1 MRNNQKSKK
10 SIPYTKIVIILLVI
24 SVGFGFLFDMGCTFI
39 EKKTHPLKYTEYV
52 EKYADQYKVPKTL
65 IYAIIKTESDFQS
78 NAVSRAGAVGLMQL
92 MPSTFKDITENF
104 LYENL
109 DTGMLY
115 DPETNIRYGVF
126 YLSWLKTFYDNWDCV
141 LAAYNG
147 GLGNVDKWL
156 KDKDISEDG
165 KTLNIK
171 NIPFEETRNYVKKV
185 NKSEEKYIKLYFTEK

>member
-10 SIPYTKIVIILLVI
+10 SIPYTRIVIILLVI

>member
-1 MRNNQKSKK
+1 MRNNQRSKK
-10 SIPYTKIVIILLVI
+10 SIPYAKIVIILLVI
-24 SVGFGFLFDMGCTFI
+24 SVGFGFLFDMGCSFV

-52 EKYADQYKVPKTL
+52 EKYAEQYKVPKTL

-78 NAVSRAGAVGLMQL
+78 NAVSRVGAVGLMQM

-165 KTLNIK
+165 KTLIVK

-185 NKSEEKYIKLYFTEK
+185 NKAEEKYTELYFAEK

>member
-1 MRNNQKSKK
+1 MRNNQRSKK
-10 SIPYTKIVIILLVI
+10 SIPYAKIVIILLVI
-24 SVGFGFLFDMGCTFI
+24 SVGFGFLFDMGCSFV

-52 EKYADQYKVPKTL
+52 EKYAEQYKVPKTL

-78 NAVSRAGAVGLMQL
+78 NAVSRVGAVGLMQM

-109 DTGMLY
+109 DVGMLY

-141 LAAYNG
+141 IAAYNG

-165 KTLNIK
+165 KTLIVK

-185 NKSEEKYIKLYFTEK
+185 NKAEEKYTKLYFTEK

>member
-1 MRNNQKSKK
+1 MQNRKRMKK
-10 SIPYTKIVIILLVI
+10 GVPYGKIIIILLVI
-24 SVGFGFLFDMGCTFI
+24 SIAMGFLFDMGCSFI
-39 EKKTHPLKYTEYV
+39 EKKTHPLEYTEYV
-52 EKYADQYKVPKTL
+52 EKYSEQYKVPKEL

-78 NAVSRAGAVGLMQL
+78 NAVSPVGAVGLMQL

-109 DTGMLY
+109 DDGMLY

-126 YLSWLKTFYDNWDCV
+126 YLSWLKTNFDNWDCV

-147 GLGNVDKWL
+147 GIGNVKKWL
-156 KDKDISEDG
+156 KDSEYSEDG
-165 KTLNIK
+165 KTLIVK

-185 NKSEEKYIKLYFTEK
+185 NKAKEKYTQLYFSEE

>member
-1 MRNNQKSKK
+1 MRNNQRSKK
-10 SIPYTKIVIILLVI
+10 SIPYAKIVIILLVI
-24 SVGFGFLFDMGCTFI
+24 SVGFGFLFDMGCSFV

-52 EKYADQYKVPKTL
+52 EKYAEQYKVPKTL

-78 NAVSRAGAVGLMQL
+78 NAVSRVGAVGLMQM

-115 DPETNIRYGVF
+115 DPETTIRYGVF

-165 KTLNIK
+165 KTLIVK

-185 NKSEEKYIKLYFTEK
+185 NKAEEKYTELYFAEK

>member
-1 MRNNQKSKK
+1 MRNNQRSKK
-10 SIPYTKIVIILLVI
+10 SIPYAKIVIILLVI
-24 SVGFGFLFDMGCTFI
+24 SVGFGFLFDMGCSFV

-52 EKYADQYKVPKTL
+52 EKYAEQYKVPKTL

-78 NAVSRAGAVGLMQL
+78 NAVSRVGAVGLMQM

-109 DTGMLY
+109 DVGMLY

-141 LAAYNG
+141 IAAYNG